1 MNSDYIERAELF
13 ASIKNE
19 LDNEQKMGILLTVE
33 GRKRTPE
40 YIAGIC
46 VFREECNYMRD
57 YIMDENGQVIEI
69 GFNNV
74 KDS

>member
-74 KDS
+74 KDR

>member
-1 MNSDYIERAELF
+1 MNNDFIERAELF
-13 ASIKNE
+13 ASIKSE

-40 YIAGIC
+40 YIAGLC

-57 YIMDENGQVIEI
+57 YITNEEGSVIEI

-74 KDS
+74 QNK